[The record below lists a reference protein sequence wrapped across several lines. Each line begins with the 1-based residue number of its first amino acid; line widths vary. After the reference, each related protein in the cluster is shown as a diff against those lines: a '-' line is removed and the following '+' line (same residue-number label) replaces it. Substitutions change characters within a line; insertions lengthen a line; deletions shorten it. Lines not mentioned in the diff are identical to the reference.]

1 MYINLPKLN
10 FDIFNNIRV
19 FLLYRY
25 PDIIEKDIQIN
36 EQSNKI
42 TNKLNSMNVNKTILD
57 LFDLKQYVN
66 QLAMKFNVPNNHLY
80 KTNTPELYYYYCEC
94 LQHAIFK
101 NSFMQ
106 NTYSVLKITNKSIPL
121 INILNKLYPMSTF
134 IEESNIGVECFK
146 DVCSINNFIQCSSN
160 YVNSFNFIVID
171 LEYEVNPMYS
181 VEETILMYFCYVL
194 NILASN
200 GSCIINFYFYKNM
213 THKVLTIEL
222 LTLLSNCF
230 QYVSILNP
238 QCSSSYQPH
247 FYLLCRNLQK
257 SFYKSKY
264 MNISLSLYQ
273 NILYKPIDKEVYSI
287 LQLTIPLFYK
297 NKLNDLINQFLYD
310 YVETLQ
316 QIYNFHIHY
325 DKNKIDLQCKKRIL
339 KAKQWIHNFSVVH
352 HQTCNSLQVQEI
364 NQILCDIINVIEL
377 CNEE

>member
-1 MYINLPKLN
+1 
-10 FDIFNNIRV
+10 
-19 FLLYRY
+19 
-25 PDIIEKDIQIN
+25 
-36 EQSNKI
+36 
-42 TNKLNSMNVNKTILD
+42 
-57 LFDLKQYVN
+57 
-66 QLAMKFNVPNNHLY
+66 
-80 KTNTPELYYYYCEC
+80 
-94 LQHAIFK
+94 
-101 NSFMQ
+101 
-106 NTYSVLKITNKSIPL
+106 
-121 INILNKLYPMSTF
+121 
-134 IEESNIGVECFK
+134 
-146 DVCSINNFIQCSSN
+146 
-160 YVNSFNFIVID
+160 
-171 LEYEVNPMYS
+171 
-181 VEETILMYFCYVL
+181 
-194 NILASN
+194 
-200 GSCIINFYFYKNM
+200 M
-213 THKVLTIEL
+213 THKVLTLEL
-222 LTLLSNCF
+222 FTLLSNCF

-352 HQTCNSLQVQEI
+352 HQTCNSLQIQEI